1 MVIDMGGLK
10 RSYLG
15 PESTL
20 CR

>member
-20 CR
+20 CH